1 MSPNQ
6 RFEALLGGSNRN
18 LSYQTVSDFDELI
31 LESNGSTRRI
41 QRAQD
46 HQIPK
51 SLRPSNVQR
60 TVHDR
65 RIRYRPSIRI
75 TPNSPLISR
84 LFTGYATP
92 EKL

>member
-1 MSPNQ
+1 MSLNQ
-6 RFEALLGGSNRN
+6 GFKAPLEGSNRN
-18 LSYQTVSDFDELI
+18 LSYQTVSDFNELI
-31 LESNGSTRRI
+31 LESKGSTRRI

-46 HQIPK
+46 HQIPT

-60 TVHDR
+60 TVHDQ
-65 RIRYRPSIRI
+65 RIRYRPSIQT
-75 TPNSPLISR
+75 TPCLPLISR

>member
-6 RFEALLGGSNRN
+6 GLKALLEGSNSN
-18 LSYQTVSDFDELI
+18 LSYQTVFDFDELI

-46 HQIPK
+46 RRIPT
-51 SLRPSNVQR
+51 SLRPSNAQR
-60 TVHDR
+60 TLHDQ
-65 RIRYRPSIRI
+65 RIRYRPSIQN
-75 TPNSPLISR
+75 TPNSLMISR
-84 LFTGYATP
+84 LFKGYATP